1 MLSIFK
7 RWSIN
12 TMKFLILYHIN
23 KKHVK
28 HFLQKL
34 RYPRICDSA
43 SMTKNSLILAKKPEH
58 IKKYIL
64 NDENE

>member
-1 MLSIFK
+1 MLSIFE
-7 RWSIN
+7 SSLLTPEVLDI
-12 TMKFLILYHIN
+12 IPYQ
-23 KKHVK
+23 
-28 HFLQKL
+28 QKT
-34 RYPRICDSA
+34 RKTFSSKEEYPRICDSA